1 MNKERSA
8 EQSISFNRAVNMVIL
23 CNDFFIEH
31 QYCMVSFILTFRI
44 LCARKAFCEA
54 PLISA
59 KRQEFMCQQFIVS
72 EFSQSISVKE
82 ELTCYLIND

>member
-59 KRQEFMCQQFIVS
+59 KRQEFKLSAIHSSRVFTKHLS
-72 EFSQSISVKE
+72 KRG
-82 ELTCYLIND
+82 TYLLFDK